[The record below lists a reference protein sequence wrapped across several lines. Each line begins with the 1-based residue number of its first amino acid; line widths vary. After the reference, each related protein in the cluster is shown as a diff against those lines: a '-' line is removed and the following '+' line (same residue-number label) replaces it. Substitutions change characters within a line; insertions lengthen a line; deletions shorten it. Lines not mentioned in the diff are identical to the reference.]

1 VVFTQKHFWKV
12 THSHAIDET
21 FISWG

>member
-21 FISWG
+21 FVSWR